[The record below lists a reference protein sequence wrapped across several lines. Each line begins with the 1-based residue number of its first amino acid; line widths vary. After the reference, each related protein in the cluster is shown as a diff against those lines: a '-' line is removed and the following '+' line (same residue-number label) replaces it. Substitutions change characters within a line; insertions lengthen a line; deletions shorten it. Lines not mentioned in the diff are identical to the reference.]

1 MTSGEL
7 PRVAYLPT
15 GGTIDHLG
23 GDRLDLA
30 HYTELP
36 TRLGGAELLARTPE
50 IARIAR
56 VEQHT
61 VEPMRGQAIGTK
73 DLLELARA
81 IERSLSDPDIAG
93 AVVTRGTNTIEEA
106 AYLAALTVSA
116 RRPVVFTASMRP
128 ASAMSGDGELNLVN
142 AIRVAASP
150 RTRDLGTVL
159 VMNDTIFDAR
169 EATKTSTSGVDAFRA
184 PGSGPLGHIAPDGT
198 IRLPHSVT
206 RERRALFALDEVD
219 DLPRV
224 DVLLSY
230 VGADGA
236 LVEAAVAAGARGLVS
251 AGLGTGRGTH
261 AEEAAFD
268 RAIAHGV
275 VVVQSSRVGSGRVL
289 RGPSM
294 TRRRVVAGG
303 DLLPWKA
310 RLLLALA
317 LTKTS
322 DVEEIQELFD
332 SS

>member
-1 MTSGEL
+1 MRAPL

-30 HYTELP
+30 HYTELT
-36 TRLGGAELLARTPE
+36 TRLGGEALLARIPE
-50 IARIAR
+50 ITQIAR
-56 VEQHT
+56 VEQRA
-61 VEPMRGQAIGTK
+61 VAPMRGQAIGTK

-81 IERSLSDPDIAG
+81 IERCLADQDVAG
-93 AVVTRGTNTIEEA
+93 AVVTRGTNTIEET

-116 RRPVVFTASMRP
+116 DRPVVFTAAMRP
-128 ASAMSGDGELNLVN
+128 ASALSGDGDLNLVN

-150 RTRDLGTVL
+150 QTRDLGTVL
-159 VMNDTIFDAR
+159 VMNDAIFDAR
-169 EATKTSTSGVDAFRA
+169 EVTKTSTSAVDAFRA
-184 PGSGPLGHIAPDGT
+184 PGTGPLGHIAPDGT
-198 IRLPHSVT
+198 IRLPHRVA
-206 RERRALFALDEVD
+206 RERRALFPLDAIE

-236 LVEAAVAAGARGLVS
+236 LVDAAVSAGARGLVS
-251 AGLGTGRGTH
+251 AGLGTGRGTS

-268 RAIAHGV
+268 RAIARGV

-294 TRRRVVAGG
+294 ARRGVVAGG

-322 DVEEIQELFD
+322 DVEQIQALFD